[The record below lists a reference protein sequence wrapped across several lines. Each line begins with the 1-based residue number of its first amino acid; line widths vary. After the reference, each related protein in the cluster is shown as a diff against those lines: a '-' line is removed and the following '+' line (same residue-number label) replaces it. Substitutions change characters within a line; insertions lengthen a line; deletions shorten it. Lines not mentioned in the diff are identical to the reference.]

1 MKGTIPIQG
10 RYLGMSITCV
20 PFWIPQWHGRI
31 SFKPSSKQASRGE
44 FLHHHMADVWHLYS
58 SAANDTRNPPSRFSQ
73 ILAMTQDE
81 LANHELLMREEDLE
95 HFGGKKSWLHVGRQL
110 STPAELLPY

>member
-1 MKGTIPIQG
+1 MDESLFSQQASKQA
-10 RYLGMSITCV
+10 
-20 PFWIPQWHGRI
+20 
-31 SFKPSSKQASRGE
+31 SKQASRGE

-95 HFGGKKSWLHVGRQL
+95 HLLWRKKVVAARHL
-110 STPAELLPY
+110 SNSRRATAILVVELIESKIMRHLERKFLY

>member
-1 MKGTIPIQG
+1 MDESLFSQ
-10 RYLGMSITCV
+10 
-20 PFWIPQWHGRI
+20 QA
-31 SFKPSSKQASRGE
+31 SKQAEENS
-44 FLHHHMADVWHLYS
+44 FITWHMADVWHLYS

-81 LANHELLMREEDLE
+81 LANKKLLMREEDLE
-95 HFGGKKSWLHVGRQL
+95 HLLWRKKVVAARHL

>member
-1 MKGTIPIQG
+1 MAWTN
-10 RYLGMSITCV
+10 LSLAN
-20 PFWIPQWHGRI
+20 
-31 SFKPSSKQASRGE
+31 KQE
-44 FLHHHMADVWHLYS
+44 DVWHLYS

-95 HFGGKKSWLHVGRQL
+95 HLLWRKKVVAARQL
-110 STPAELLPY
+110 TVNSRRATAILVVELIETKIMRHLEDKFLY